1 MRLFVAVL
9 SFSLFAVLLSA
20 AEPTLA
26 EKLKPIVDAHKG
38 KVAIAVKNLATGE
51 VYEHNPDEVMQT
63 ASLIK
68 LAIMVEAYRQADEK
82 TLDLTEMM
90 TLAKD
95 DKVPGAGILT
105 DHFSDGAMLSIRDGL
120 RLMIRYSD
128 NTATNMVLDRVG
140 IQNVN
145 INTVKL
151 GIPETRINSKVYKR
165 SSSSVDLARSEK
177 YQLGSTTAKETSK
190 LLELI
195 HTDKAASAES
205 CKAMIAHLKA
215 NDDKELLVRYL
226 PVGTVMAHKTGATN
240 QVRNDAGI
248 IYIPD
253 ATDADKKRKIPVI
266 VVVLTNENE
275 DQRWVLD
282 NAGQVTI
289 AKIGKAVYDY
299 VQAKKKSL

>member
-1 MRLFVAVL
+1 MRLFVTVL
-9 SFSLFAVLLSA
+9 AFSLFAVPLSA

-26 EKLKPIVDAHKG
+26 ETLKPIIDAHKG

-51 VYEHNPDEVMQT
+51 AYEHNPDEVMQT

-82 TLDLTEMM
+82 TLDITKMM
-90 TLAKD
+90 TLTKE

-105 DHFSDGAMLSIRDGL
+105 DHFSDGAMLSIRDGI

-165 SSSSVDLARSEK
+165 SSSSVDFARSEK
-177 YQLGSTTAKETSK
+177 YQLGSTTAKETLK

-195 HTDKAASAES
+195 HTEKAASAES
-205 CKAMIAHLKA
+205 CKTMIAHLKA

-226 PVGTVMAHKTGATN
+226 PTGTVMAHKTGATN

-248 IYIPD
+248 VYVPD
-253 ATDADKKRKIPVI
+253 ATDAAKKRKVPAI

-282 NAGQVTI
+282 NAAQVTI
-289 AKIGKAVYDY
+289 AKIGKAVYEH
-299 VQAKKKSL
+299 VKKSP

>member
-1 MRLFVAVL
+1 M
-9 SFSLFAVLLSA
+9 
-20 AEPTLA
+20 
-26 EKLKPIVDAHKG
+26 
-38 KVAIAVKNLATGE
+38 
-51 VYEHNPDEVMQT
+51 
-63 ASLIK
+63 
-68 LAIMVEAYRQADEK
+68 
-82 TLDLTEMM
+82 
-90 TLAKD
+90 
-95 DKVPGAGILT
+95 
-105 DHFSDGAMLSIRDGL
+105 
-120 RLMIRYSD
+120 
-128 NTATNMVLDRVG
+128 
-140 IQNVN
+140 N
-145 INTVKL
+145 IHTVKL

-195 HTDKAASAES
+195 HTEKAASAES

-226 PVGTVMAHKTGATN
+226 PKGTVMAHKTGATN

-248 IYIPD
+248 AYIPD

-289 AKIGKAVYDY
+289 AKIGKAVYDH
-299 VQAKKKSL
+299 VSMKNRLDSRDNHAN

>member
-1 MRLFVAVL
+1 MRLFVTVLAFAIIAVP
-9 SFSLFAVLLSA
+9 LSA
-20 AEPTLA
+20 EEPTLA
-26 EKLKPIVDAHKG
+26 EKLKPIIDTHKG

-51 VYEHNPDEVMQT
+51 VYEHNPDAVMQT

-68 LAIMVEAYRQADEK
+68 LAVMVEAYRQADEK
-82 TLDLTEMM
+82 TLDLTKMM

-105 DHFSDGAMLSIRDGL
+105 DHFSDGAMLSIRDGI

-140 IQNVN
+140 IKNVN

-165 SSSSVDLARSEK
+165 SSSSVDLPRSEK
-177 YQLGSTTAKETSK
+177 YQLGSTTAKETAK

-195 HTDKAASAES
+195 HTDKAASTES

-226 PVGTVMAHKTGATN
+226 PTGTVMAHKTGATN

-253 ATDADKKRKIPVI
+253 TDADKKRKIPVI

-289 AKIGKAVYDY
+289 AKIGTAVYDY
-299 VQAKKKSL
+299 VQAKKISP

>member
-9 SFSLFAVLLSA
+9 AFVITIPLSA

-26 EKLKPIVDAHKG
+26 EKLKPIIDAHKG
-38 KVAIAVKNLATGE
+38 KIAIAVKNLTTGE
-51 VYEHNPDEVMQT
+51 AYEHNPDDVMQT

-68 LAIMVEAYRQADEK
+68 LAVMVEAYRQADEK
-82 TLDLTEMM
+82 TLDLTKMM
-90 TLAKD
+90 TVLKD

-105 DHFSDGAMLSIRDGL
+105 DHFSDGTTLSIRDGI

-140 IQNVN
+140 IKSVN
-145 INTVKL
+145 INTMKL

-165 SSSSVDLARSEK
+165 SSSSVDMPRSEK
-177 YQLGSTTAKETSK
+177 YQLGSTTAKETLK

-195 HTDKAASAES
+195 HTEKAASVES
-205 CKAMIAHLKA
+205 CQAMIAHLKA
-215 NDDKELLVRYL
+215 NDDKELLVRFL
-226 PVGTVMAHKTGATN
+226 PEGTVIAHKTGATN
-240 QVRNDAGI
+240 QVRTDAGI
-248 IYIPD
+248 LYIPD
-253 ATDADKKRKIPVI
+253 TTDTAKKRKIPVI

-282 NAGQVTI
+282 NAAQLTI
-289 AKIGKAVYDY
+289 AKIGKAVYDH
-299 VQAKKKSL
+299 VHAKKSP